1 MSKRVTVTYNPRDYA
16 GRFSPSVELQQFHNA
31 NQSTVLEFELK
42 QAREL
47 LEKLTELFSSLD
59 AAAVSA

>member
-1 MSKRVTVTYNPRDYA
+1 MSKRVTVTYKTRDYA
-16 GRFSPSVELQQFHNA
+16 GRFSPAVELQQFHNA
-31 NQSTVLEFELK
+31 NKSTVLEFELK